1 VQAGQNQKLRRIF
14 LTHGMPCGILT
25 HMETQQIRLRW
36 VPQDVVRIAKSKA
49 ALIGQTLEDFLTEL
63 IAKAMYKEKT
73 NGKR

>member
-1 VQAGQNQKLRRIF
+1 
-14 LTHGMPCGILT
+14 
-25 HMETQQIRLRW
+25 METQQIRLRW